1 MNKTHQQM
9 QHTNDFFF
17 FVLKRAVNMLL
28 HGHVSLHSASLYCHQ
43 QQQHSENLSIM
54 KVQHVTA

>member
-9 QHTNDFFF
+9 QHTNDFF

-28 HGHVSLHSASLYCHQ
+28 HGHVYLHSASLYRHQ
-43 QQQHSENLSIM
+43 QQQHSDNLSVM